1 MSDAILSTLSASL
14 GLGLSSVGVSKE
26 LISFPNL
33 FISKSNCSFLFISFS
48 KIGGVSGIK
57 SMGGS
62 SSLIKSFFE
71 LIGLSLLRLCLLTI
85 SCISE
90 RLLFNPKFRD
100 KFFGS

>member
-62 SSLIKSFFE
+62 NSSIKSFFE
-71 LIGLSLLRLCLLTI
+71 LIGFSLLRLCLLTI
-85 SCISE
+85 SCISK